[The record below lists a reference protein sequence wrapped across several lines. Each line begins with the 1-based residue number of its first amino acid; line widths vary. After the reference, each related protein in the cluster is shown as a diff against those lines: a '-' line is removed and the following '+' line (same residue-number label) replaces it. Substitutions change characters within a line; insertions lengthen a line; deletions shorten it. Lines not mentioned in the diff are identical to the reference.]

1 MMIEVFC
8 FEDADGNAVDY
19 FTTRDIEEAR
29 RYAIANGYAIIAR
42 IFEYADS
49 ELVEDYRPKKKRRR
63 RA

>member
-1 MMIEVFC
+1 MTIEVYC

-19 FTTRDIEEAR
+19 FTTQDIEGAR
-29 RYAIANGYAIIAR
+29 RYAIQNGYAIIAR
-42 IFEYADS
+42 TFEFSDS